1 MIVEFRTN
9 DGWKYYEVSNQEQ
22 IEETKRDLEFELK
35 VYSYTTNEDEMVQE
49 YLKSFKNR

>member
-22 IEETKRDLEFELK
+22 IEEIKKCLERELK
-35 VYSYTTNEDEMVQE
+35 IENYTTNEDEMIQG